1 MNVDLS
7 VAARIL
13 DLIREMG
20 LPPGSH
26 LPAQM
31 LADRL
36 RISRSPVNQA
46 LGLLHGK
53 GLLHREPNRGY
64 FLAQEIELPAAQLAE
79 SLGLDEG
86 GSISAVYFRVAEDR
100 LQGLLPDTFS
110 ESLLKQRYD
119 LTGAQLQALLH
130 RMAQEG
136 WVQKKPGYGWEF
148 SPMLTTP
155 ESLLQSYRLR
165 LALEPAALLE
175 PGYRIA
181 PDVLAR
187 CRAAELHL
195 LKGGIKTD
203 TADQIHER
211 GVRFHEALV
220 EGSGN
225 PFFVDAI
232 RRVNRVRRLLSY
244 RSTQDRK
251 RYRQHCEQHLAIL
264 DLLEQQ
270 RNEEAAAALHEHLAA
285 TLRNMEKISRI
296 LRRSGAAEHHADGA
310 AAGRDVRRPRQRA
323 A

>member
-7 VAARIL
+7 VPAKII
-13 DLIREMG
+13 DLIRSEG
-20 LPPGSH
+20 LAVGSH

-36 RISRSPVNQA
+36 RLSRSPVNQA
-46 LGLLHGK
+46 LGLLHEK

-64 FLAQEIELPAAQLAE
+64 FLASAVDVPGEELASL
-79 SLGLDEG
+79 LGLDDG
-86 GSISAVYFRVAEDR
+86 ASTGAAYFRIAEDR
-100 LQGLLPDTFS
+100 LKGELPDTFS
-110 ESLLKQRYD
+110 ETLLKQRYG
-119 LTGAQLQALLH
+119 LTSAQLQSLLN
-130 RMAQEG
+130 RMSHEG

-148 SPMLTTP
+148 SPMLTTS

-181 PDVLAR
+181 PEAIER
-187 CRAAELHL
+187 CRAAEHHL
-195 LKGGIKTD
+195 LDGGIKTD
-203 TADQIHER
+203 TAGQIHDR

-225 PFFVDAI
+225 PFFIDTI

-251 RYRQHCEQHLAIL
+251 RYKQHCEQHLAIL
-264 DLLEQQ
+264 DLLERE
-270 RNEEAAAALHEHLAA
+270 RNEEAAAALRDHLAE
-285 TLRNMEKISRI
+285 TLKNLKKIARI
-296 LRRSGAAEHHADGA
+296 LK
-310 AAGRDVRRPRQRA
+310 P
-323 A
+323 